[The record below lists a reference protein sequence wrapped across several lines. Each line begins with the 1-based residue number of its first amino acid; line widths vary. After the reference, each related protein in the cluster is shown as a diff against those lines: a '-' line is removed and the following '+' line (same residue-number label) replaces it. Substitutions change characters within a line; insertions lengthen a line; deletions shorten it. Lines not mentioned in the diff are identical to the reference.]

1 MKEAELPSTFEVGHR
16 NHFTFS
22 HHLHCPRDLFIII
35 ISSLSFFI
43 FFVIAEVLQSRLH
56 WRGCARRPP
65 LQKDLPSLVG
75 IDFSVIISNLTT
87 SILYVFTVLHRL
99 IIHIMKT
106 PKVQKLWY
114 ISKSPDIKYPLNYK
128 GIETIR
134 QCIAMTGRTK
144 SEIDCVH
151 YLLNKQWIENLP
163 KGQQFDTYVGCFDL
177 QSITTKKVSIWFSTV
192 IDGISGIDGSAL
204 CLSAWS
210 LQPCPGIFVFTSS
223 ASSERSKLFLALF
236 SRFSKSLAQ
245 SILPKVGEEFSR
257 KPYSIAV
264 RKGSTLKEQLDSM

>member
-1 MKEAELPSTFEVGHR
+1 
-16 NHFTFS
+16 
-22 HHLHCPRDLFIII
+22 
-35 ISSLSFFI
+35 
-43 FFVIAEVLQSRLH
+43 
-56 WRGCARRPP
+56 
-65 LQKDLPSLVG
+65 
-75 IDFSVIISNLTT
+75 
-87 SILYVFTVLHRL
+87 
-99 IIHIMKT
+99 MKT

-223 ASSERSKLFLALF
+223 ASSELFLKLFF
-236 SRFSKSLAQ
+236 NFFQISCAQ
-245 SILPKVGEEFSR
+245 STLPKVGEEFSR